1 MAEIP
6 NDVLLELVAATSEPV
21 LLIRVDSPDWP
32 IELANPAFQ
41 ALSEGVEPLNKPFPD
56 VMQPMIGKDMT
67 REASAALRT
76 LEAATIPVDVSSREF
91 LLTLLPIRP
100 ADGSPAA
107 YCAAYLRTAGRQV
120 AVSGDGKTI
129 SAFAAATRRVRDL
142 SGEDSVTGLMN
153 ERAFREILAHDW
165 AVAAREGARLGLTTF
180 RFDDY
185 DAYAG
190 VFGRHGAE
198 SSQRRV
204 AQIIRR
210 SLRRASD
217 VAARTSGEEGGVILV
232 LSHGSEQASL
242 EAFAE
247 KIAASV
253 HELGLHH
260 PRSRYDRFVTTSWHA
275 ASFDPRSQSGSS
287 AAALDRLLRRGSGLQ
302 NAAVVGR

>member
-6 NDVLLELVAATSEPV
+6 NDTLLELIAASSEPV

-56 VMQPMIGKDMT
+56 VIQPMIGKEMT

-91 LLTLLPIRP
+91 LLTLLPIRQ

-120 AVSGDGKTI
+120 AVSGDGKTV

-165 AVAAREGARLGLTTF
+165 AVAAREGALLGLTTF

-217 VAARTSGEEGGVILV
+217 VAGRTAGEEGGVILV

-247 KIAASV
+247 KIAAAV

-275 ASFDPRSQSGSS
+275 ACFDPRSQSGSS
-287 AAALDRLLRRGSGLQ
+287 EAALDRLLRRGSGLQ

>member
-1 MAEIP
+1 MAGIP
-6 NDVLLELVAATSEPV
+6 TDVLLELVAAISEPV
-21 LLIRVDSPDWP
+21 LLVRVDSPDWP
-32 IELANPAFQ
+32 IELANPAFH
-41 ALSEGVEPLNKPFPD
+41 ALSDDAELLNTSFPE
-56 VMQPMIGKDMT
+56 VIQPMIGKEMT

-76 LEAATIPVDVSSREF
+76 LEAATIPVDVASREF
-91 LLTLLPIRP
+91 LLTLLPICP
-100 ADGSPAA
+100 TDGSPTA

-120 AVSGDGKTI
+120 PVTGDGKTV
-129 SAFAAATRRVRDL
+129 SALAAATRRVRDL
-142 SGEDSVTGLMN
+142 SGEDPVTGLMN
-153 ERAFREILAHDW
+153 ERAFRDILAHDW
-165 AVAAREGARLGLTTF
+165 SVAAREGAILGLTSF

-210 SLRRASD
+210 NLRRASD

-232 LSHGSEQASL
+232 LSHGSDQDAL
-242 EAFAE
+242 DAFAE
-247 KIAASV
+247 TIAASV

-275 ASFDPRSQSGSS
+275 KSFDPRSQKGSPES
-287 AAALDRLLRRGSGLQ
+287 ALDRLLRGGGLQ
-302 NAAVVGR
+302 HAAVVGR